1 MALKYEIKDTEN
13 SFRVCIGSYVIAEVM
28 YKADR
33 CTTPMSREEAEK
45 LIETI
50 KNHFELQFP
59 VESLDAEEYEPSDF
73 YKFLESLEGNEDD
86 DEKHSKMSDDL
97 MKLMFLKAMLD

>member
-1 MALKYEIKDTEN
+1 MDLKYEINDTEN
-13 SFRVCIGSYVIAEVM
+13 SFRLCIGSYTLAEVM

-33 CTTPMSREEAEK
+33 CTTPMSKEEAEK

-73 YKFLESLEGNEDD
+73 YKFLESLEDD
-86 DEKHSKMSDDL
+86 DSHSKLSDDL
-97 MKLMFLKAMLD
+97 MKMMFLKAMLD